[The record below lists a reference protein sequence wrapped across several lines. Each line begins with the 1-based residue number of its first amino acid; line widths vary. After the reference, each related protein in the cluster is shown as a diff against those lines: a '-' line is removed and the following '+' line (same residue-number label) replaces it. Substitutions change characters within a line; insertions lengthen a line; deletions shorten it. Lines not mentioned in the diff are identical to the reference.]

1 MNHIQLTQSQNNA
14 VAAFREFLEGD
25 EQVFMLKGAAGT
37 GKTTLVSEF
46 LRILD
51 AAKREYRLMAPTGR
65 AAYIIGSKTGNPA
78 FTIHRSIYGLSKLKS
93 TSQNK
98 EDEDDGGL
106 HLRFGLRDNND
117 SLTSVYIVD
126 EASMVS
132 DNFSENEAFSFG
144 SGCLLTDLFE
154 FARGRKIVLVGDY
167 VQLPPVGMNFSP
179 ALDNDYIETKFSCKV
194 AEFML
199 REVMRQSDGSVML
212 SNVSKIREAV
222 ERGSFIE
229 FSLDKGNDS
238 VAENTDLLAPYYLL
252 SENKPSVK
260 AAVITYSNKQALDYN
275 LAIRRHYYGDTAP
288 RLKVGDLL
296 MICRNNYTYEH
307 ELFNGNIVQVEACQP
322 DSEMITR
329 TVRVKLG
336 KNRIEQIELR
346 FRRATIC
353 FAVRG
358 KRVSLNVMLLD
369 NFLDDSSGSVGG
381 LLARALIVDFNNRL
395 PLNIK
400 SRESEIRRLLRSKD
414 KLTIEQQE
422 LCDTYIN
429 LLNKDPY
436 YNAVICKYGYAMT
449 CHKAQGGEWENVFV
463 DMCRF
468 GGTAN
473 EDYFRWA
480 YTALTR
486 ASKRIWYFRSPD
498 FNYISNLVVEEI
510 KPSANIKISNFSADG
525 NFCDS
530 RFERLTTLAM
540 QNGLS
545 VREDRSKPY
554 QHIIT
559 FTDKD
564 GAVVKFQLWYK
575 SKGYS
580 AKDVLLSSTSEEL
593 TALCTPLIDAS
604 YAPGSVPFSAPDRP
618 FAEKLVN
625 FVKSQIDEVGIQ
637 LLDITQE
644 NYQDVF
650 HLKTDGIAQIGLS
663 YTAKGNYTYMRL
675 TSSLGPLDT
684 KLQALRER
692 FI

>member
-1 MNHIQLTQSQNNA
+1 MNIIQLTKSQQSA
-14 VAAFREFLEGD
+14 IVAFKEFLEGD

-37 GKTTLVSEF
+37 GKTTLVTEF
-46 LRILD
+46 LKILEGQ
-51 AAKREYRLMAPTGR
+51 KREYSLMAPTGR
-65 AAYIIGSKTGNPA
+65 AAYIIGSKTGKPA

-106 HLRFGLRDNND
+106 HLRFGLKSNKD
-117 SLTSVYIVD
+117 SLNTVYIVD
-126 EASMVS
+126 ESSMIS
-132 DNFSENEAFSFG
+132 DNYSENEAFSFG

-167 VQLPPVGMNFSP
+167 AQLPPVGMNFSP
-179 ALDNDYIETKFSCKV
+179 ALDKDYIENKFSCKV
-194 AEFML
+194 AEFIL
-199 REVMRQSDGSVML
+199 REVMRQSIGSVML
-212 SNVSKIREAV
+212 SNASKIRDAV
-222 ERGSFIE
+222 ERKSFIE
-229 FSLDKGNDS
+229 FSLDKGDDS
-238 VAENTDLLAPYYLL
+238 IAENIDLLAPYYLL

-260 AAVITYSNKQALDYN
+260 AAVIAYSNRQALDYN
-275 LAIRRHYYGDTAP
+275 LAIRRHYYGDAAP
-288 RLKVGDLL
+288 RLKAGDLL
-296 MICRNNYTYEH
+296 MICRNNYGYEY

-322 DSEMITR
+322 DSEVTMRSI
-329 TVRVKLG
+329 RVKLG
-336 KNRIEQIELR
+336 KNRIEQVELR

-353 FAVRG
+353 FAVRSN
-358 KRVSLNVMLLD
+358 RVSLNVMLLD
-369 NFLDDSSGSVGG
+369 NFLDDPNSSVGG

-395 PLNIK
+395 PQNIK
-400 SRESEIRRLLRSKD
+400 SKESEIRRLLRSKE

-422 LCDTYIN
+422 LCEEYID

-486 ASKRIWYFRSPD
+486 ASKRVWHFRSPD

-510 KPSANIKISNFSADG
+510 KPSANIKISNYSTDG
-525 NFCDS
+525 NFCDL

-545 VREDRSKPY
+545 ISEDRSKPY

-559 FTDKD
+559 FSDKN
-564 GAVVKFQLWYK
+564 GAKAIFQLWYK
-575 SKGYS
+575 AKGYS
-580 AKDVLLSSTSEEL
+580 AKDVLLSSTSDEL

-604 YAPGSVPFSAPDRP
+604 SAPGHIPFSAPYRP

-625 FVKSQIDEVGIQ
+625 FVKSQIEEVGIQ
-637 LLDITQE
+637 LLDITLE

-650 HLKTDGIAQIGLS
+650 HLKTDGIAQIGLT

-675 TSSLGPLDT
+675 TSSLGSLDY
-684 KLQALRER
+684 KLKALRER